1 MEKISAPHARRRR
14 LAFRRTM
21 GDAVTMSTRP
31 LVLILAL
38 LGAGPALA
46 VDLVYKKSLTLY
58 VVHGADQGHTDS
70 RQLDSSVGK
79 FTAENGAVVYL
90 KGQNLVVIRDTR
102 DPKPEIVDTGVTDF
116 CMRDG
121 VIAYLR
127 ESYLFIRQVPERA
140 HEPSRRV
147 AESLGASSIDVA
159 GGMVIFIKGQ
169 ALYRVS
175 DQRTGAAARITYPV
189 GEALVSRP

>member
-1 MEKISAPHARRRR
+1 MPAPHTLRRR
-14 LAFRRTM
+14 LAFRHLKA
-21 GDAVTMSTRP
+21 DAVTMSTRP
-31 LVLILAL
+31 FVLILSLFA
-38 LGAGPALA
+38 ASPALA

-58 VVHGADQGHTDS
+58 VVHGADQGNTES

-79 FTAENGAVVYL
+79 FTAENGSVVYL
-90 KGQNLVVIRDTR
+90 KGQNLIVIRDTH

-127 ESYLFIRQVPERA
+127 ESYMFIRQVAEKA

-175 DQRTGAAARITYPV
+175 DHRSGAAARITYPV